1 MEEEINATIEAE
13 IKKLPNRLDL
23 LFGFEK
29 IKRKRRIELD
39 ERLMDNLIE
48 KLLLEEKRLEE
59 INDKIMRNRILEKL
73 CIEEIN
79 KEMFNQA
86 KLLEETEE
94 KLFRMEYR
102 ITKAIHSDCQEELL
116 LLEKKLDTQRVESK
130 IKIKEYETKI
140 DFIRD
145 ESKIEIE
152 DINTEKI
159 NKLIKTKTKKKE
171 NMKKTRIR
179 ITTYKEKL
187 IA

>member
-1 MEEEINATIEAE
+1 
-13 IKKLPNRLDL
+13 
-23 LFGFEK
+23 
-29 IKRKRRIELD
+29 
-39 ERLMDNLIE
+39 
-48 KLLLEEKRLEE
+48 
-59 INDKIMRNRILEKL
+59 
-73 CIEEIN
+73 
-79 KEMFNQA
+79 MFNQA

-116 LLEKKLDTQRVESK
+116 LLEKKLDTQKEESK

-159 NKLIKTKTKKKE
+159 NKLIKTKTKTKKKE